1 MKPKTASTRKRRSCA
16 GASGSKRSELAEL
29 QLTDYGLDRPESGDD
44 VVVPFTLEQL
54 DCRGRVV
61 RLGEA
66 LDAILTRHNY
76 PAPVAR
82 LLGEAVVLAALIG
95 SSLKFEGKFILQ
107 TQTDGPVNLI
117 VVDLDAPDGLRGYA
131 RFDADAVQK
140 AIELGE
146 TQPGQLLGKGHL
158 AMTVD
163 QGAAHGALPGH
174 RRARRRL
181 ARGRRAHLFP
191 AVRAGADAGAPRRGA
206 AVAQGRAAARIGAP
220 AACWCSICRRMA
232 QRTMPDLP
240 GDGDFSNP
248 ETADQSFAES
258 DKWTETR
265 ALLGTVADD
274 ELADPD
280 VSAER
285 LLFRL
290 FHETGVRVF
299 DPMPLE
305 ERCTCS
311 AERIE
316 AMLRD
321 NFSRR
326 GARRH
331 GGRRRDRGGLRV
343 LLGRLPLPS
352 ARVRRDPALGA
363 RRLTALTR
371 SRSQPREAADLTV
384 LSFVQFL
391 CSA

>member
-1 MKPKTASTRKRRSCA
+1 
-16 GASGSKRSELAEL
+16 LAEL

-44 VVVPFTLEQL
+44 VVVPFTLETL

-61 RLGEA
+61 RLGDA
-66 LDAILTRHNY
+66 LDQILTRHNY

-82 LLGEAVVLAALIG
+82 LLGEAVVLTALIG
-95 SSLKFEGKFILQ
+95 SSLKFQGKFILQ

-140 AIELGE
+140 AMELGE
-146 TQPGQLLGKGHL
+146 ATSPKLLGKGHL

-163 QGAAHGALPGH
+163 QGPHTDRYQGIVALEGGTLEDVAHTYFQQSEQVPTLV
-174 RRARRRL
+174 RL
-181 ARGRRAHLFP
+181 AVAELTRRGERNPHW
-191 AVRAGADAGAPRRGA
+191 RAGGTLVQYLPPHGE
-206 AVAQGRAAARIGAP
+206 
-220 AACWCSICRRMA
+220 
-232 QRTMPDLP
+232 RTMPDLP

-248 ETADQSFAES
+248 ATTDQNFAES
-258 DKWTETR
+258 DKWATAR

-280 VSAER
+280 VSPER

-290 FHETGVRVF
+290 FHEQGVRVF
-299 DPMPLE
+299 EPMALE

-321 NFSRR
+321 NFTAEER
-326 GARRH
+326 GDMVVD
-331 GGRRRDRGGLRV
+331 GEIEV
-343 LLGRLPLPS
+343 
-352 ARVRRDPALGA
+352 VC
-363 RRLTALTR
+363 
-371 SRSQPREAADLTV
+371 E
-384 LSFVQFL
+384 F
-391 CSA
+391 CSADYHFKLHEFEDIKH

>member
-1 MKPKTASTRKRRSCA
+1 
-16 GASGSKRSELAEL
+16 LAEL

-54 DCRGRVV
+54 DGRGRVV
-61 RLGEA
+61 RLSES

-76 PAPVAR
+76 PGPVAR

-140 AIELGE
+140 AIATG
-146 TQPGQLLGKGHL
+146 TTAPGQLLGRGHL

-163 QGAAHGALPGH
+163 QGPHTERYQGIVALEGGSLEDVAHAYFRQSEQVPTIV
-174 RRARRRL
+174 RL
-181 ARGRRAHLFP
+181 
-191 AVRAGADAGAPRRGA
+191 
-206 AVAQGRAAARIGAP
+206 AVAQLSRKGERHPHWRAGGMLVQYLP
-220 AACWCSICRRMA
+220 PHGP
-232 QRTMPDLP
+232 RTMPDLP

-248 ETADQSFAES
+248 DTTDTSFAES

-265 ALLGTVADD
+265 ALLGTLADD
-274 ELADPD
+274 ELADPEL
-280 VSAER
+280 SGER

-299 DPMPLE
+299 DPMPME

-321 NFSRR
+321 NFSPE
-326 GARRH
+326 
-331 GGRRRDRGGLRV
+331 DRNEMAVNGEIEV
-343 LLGRLPLPS
+343 
-352 ARVRRDPALGA
+352 VC
-363 RRLTALTR
+363 
-371 SRSQPREAADLTV
+371 E
-384 LSFVQFL
+384 F
-391 CSA
+391 CSADYHFSPQDFDQTRH

>member
-1 MKPKTASTRKRRSCA
+1 MP
-16 GASGSKRSELAEL
+16 EL

-54 DCRGRVV
+54 DGRGRVV

-146 TQPGQLLGKGHL
+146 TKPGQLLGKGHL

-163 QGAAHGALPGH
+163 QGAHMERYQGIVALEGGSLEDVAHTYFKQSEQVPTLV
-174 RRARRRL
+174 RL
-181 ARGRRAHLFP
+181 
-191 AVRAGADAGAPRRGA
+191 
-206 AVAQGRAAARIGAP
+206 AVAQLSVKGHRSPHWRAGGVLVQYLP
-220 AACWCSICRRMA
+220 PHGV
-232 QRTMPDLP
+232 RTMPDLP
-240 GDGDFSNP
+240 GDGDFNNP
-248 ETADQSFAES
+248 ETADKSFAES
-258 DKWTETR
+258 DKWTEIR
-265 ALLGTVADD
+265 ALFGTVADD
-274 ELADPD
+274 ELADPA
-280 VSAER
+280 VSGER

-290 FHETGVRVF
+290 FHEKGVRVF

-311 AERIE
+311 ADRIE

-321 NFSRR
+321 NF
-326 GARRH
+326 
-331 GGRRRDRGGLRV
+331 
-343 LLGRLPLPS
+343 
-352 ARVRRDPALGA
+352 
-363 RRLTALTR
+363 TAEER
-371 SRSQPREAADLTV
+371 ADMV
-384 LSFVQFL
+384 VDGEIEVVCEF
-391 CSA
+391 CSADYHFKLHEFEDTKH